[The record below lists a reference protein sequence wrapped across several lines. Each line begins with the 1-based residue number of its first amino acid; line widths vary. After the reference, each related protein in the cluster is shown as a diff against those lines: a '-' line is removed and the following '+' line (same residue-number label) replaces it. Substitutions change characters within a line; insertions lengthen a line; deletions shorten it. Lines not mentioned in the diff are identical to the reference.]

1 MELTTAQLQAI
12 KAYIDSQPTWAALPN
27 NSDTAF
33 FIADEMNKQA
43 TPSFVVWKKSVQTE
57 EVGKTVSYV
66 AVVSMTD
73 ANRGRI
79 TTFITMNPEEFE
91 PTADIRQYWADT
103 FSGTLGGA
111 GQATRDALTALWK
124 RTATVAEKVLAT
136 GTGSDASPATLGWEG
151 RLTYQDVMKARS
163 I

>member
-1 MELTTAQLQAI
+1 MSLTTAQLTAL
-12 KAYIDSQPTWAALPN
+12 KTYIDSQPAWAALPN

-33 FIADEMNKQA
+33 FIADEMNKLA
-43 TPSFVVWKKSVQTE
+43 SPAFIVWRKSVQSE

-66 AVVSMTD
+66 AVVNMTD

-79 TTFITMNPEEFE
+79 TTFLQMNPQEFE

-136 GTGSDASPATLGWEG
+136 GTGSDASPALLGWEG
-151 RLTYQDVMKARS
+151 RLSYND
-163 I
+163 